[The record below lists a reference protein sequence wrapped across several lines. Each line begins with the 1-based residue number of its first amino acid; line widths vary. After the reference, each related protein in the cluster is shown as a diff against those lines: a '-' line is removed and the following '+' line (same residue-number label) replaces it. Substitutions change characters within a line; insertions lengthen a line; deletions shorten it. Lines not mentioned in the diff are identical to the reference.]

1 MRVLALG
8 PQWSNFT
15 EIGAKWMKNQE
26 NPTWSFGTA
35 PGRARMGSRGCGICS
50 GVLKGGS
57 A

>member
-8 PQWSNFT
+8 PQWSNFSV
-15 EIGAKWMKNQE
+15 IGAKWMKNHE

-35 PGRARMGSRGCGICS
+35 PGRARMGSPGCGMCS
-50 GVLKGGS
+50 GVLTGGS